1 MKTVEPEQICNF
13 CGVQIVIFCAAAPG
27 DGLPLHD
34 HSFEHLTM
42 AVSGAP
48 EVFYE
53 DGTAQTIRPGDV
65 PLKFASGQK
74 HGVRATAA
82 GDRFV
87 NIMQFPD
94 QVPQR

>member
-13 CGVQIVIFCAAAPG
+13 CGVQIVIFHAAAPG

-34 HSFEHLTM
+34 HLFEHLTIAM
-42 AVSGAP
+42 SGAL

-53 DGTAQTIRPGDV
+53 DEITQTIRPGDA
-65 PLKFASGQK
+65 PLKFATGQK

-82 GDRFV
+82 GDRFI
-87 NIMQFPD
+87 NIIPD
-94 QVPQR
+94 QMRQR